1 MNSPD
6 DKPESLF
13 AMLAAVGHLKSYQ
26 FPVVQ
31 MAMGNTM
38 GAEPRRAEN
47 PCSLP
52 STGTSVMNPAES
64 EVRGDMQPTAEMPT
78 APNPFAREAEELY
91 MQFRRT
97 EP

>member
-1 MNSPD
+1 MTNCPD
-6 DKPESLF
+6 AKLESLF
-13 AMLAAVGHLKSYQ
+13 AMLGALGKLRPYS

-38 GAEPRRAEN
+38 GAEPVATTRTGEDGPWDYTSSVSSARVAD
-47 PCSLP
+47 STLP
-52 STGTSVMNPAES
+52 TF
-64 EVRGDMQPTAEMPT
+64 Q
-78 APNPFAREAEELY
+78 REAEELY